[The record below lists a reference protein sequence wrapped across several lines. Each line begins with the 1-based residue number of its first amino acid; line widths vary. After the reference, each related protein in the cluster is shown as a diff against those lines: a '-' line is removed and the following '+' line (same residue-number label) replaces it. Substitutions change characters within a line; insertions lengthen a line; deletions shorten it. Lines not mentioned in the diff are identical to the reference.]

1 MATPGINTK
10 VKMDG
15 EKEYR
20 AALAQINAGLKNLGA
35 EMRATEQDFAD
46 NADSV
51 EALTKKSD
59 VLERTMLT
67 QKEKVEKLQEVV
79 AAATKTYGEADKR
92 TIDWKTTLIDA
103 ETKLKQMQQALG
115 ENNEALEA
123 AKYAQSDI
131 AKAIDAANTKQD
143 AYRGNIGKINDS
155 LGVLD
160 SELRKVKAQ
169 YAGAADSEEALIAK
183 SDVLT
188 KQIATQKAKIDEL
201 QKGLDGANDLY
212 FETGESTSQWE
223 KDLNNAEAELYKM
236 QAALKEVQA
245 SLEENNAELDT
256 AGASGSKFQQAME
269 KVKDSVAKAKEE
281 GTGAKGVFS
290 NLKEAFGESKGE
302 AVGLGDAIGGA
313 ADKLGIQL
321 PEGASKALNS
331 LNGISAGTAAVIG
344 GFGALI
350 AAGVKVEKQLM
361 SITKESAEYAK
372 EVKTLAS
379 VTGQS
384 VEEVQEWQYASDM
397 LGVTYDRVK
406 DSLKEITNKMQEAQ
420 NGSEDTAGAFKTLGV
435 EIENTDGTLRS
446 ADAVFYDVIDSL
458 GNMHNQAQRDA
469 LAMDLMSESAQELNP
484 LIEVGSEGLK
494 KYTDEAHE
502 MGYVLDNEAVEALAA
517 TDAAQQKLLKTQEA
531 VTKQI
536 SAEYAPYMTEALGD
550 TADFIQKI
558 GKAFVESG
566 VVDKFGSILSSATQ
580 ILEPL
585 GDLTVAVL
593 PALDAALKPVATTMA
608 LIADTTNL
616 LVGLLTL
623 NGDKIKTALGLNMS
637 SGQLS
642 NMQQLQYKGALSS
655 GSSYVSGMGYTGTG
669 GYMGADGKWHQ
680 NAAGTD
686 NFIGGV
692 TWVGENG
699 PEPVWLPQG
708 SRIGTNQEGRSLSGG
723 DTYNFIVQA
732 NEIRE
737 IDDFIR
743 RMKNQ
748 RRMAR
753 MGVT

>member
-35 EMRATEQDFAD
+35 EMRATEQDFAN

-51 EALTKKSD
+51 EALTAKGD
-59 VLERTMLT
+59 VLTRQMQT
-67 QKEKVEKLQEVV
+67 QQEKVDTLREVLQKAGES
-79 AAATKTYGEADKR
+79 YGEADKR
-92 TIDWKTTLIDA
+92 TIDWKTSLIDA
-103 ETKLKQMQQALG
+103 ETKLKQMQ
-115 ENNEALEA
+115 
-123 AKYAQSDI
+123 
-131 AKAIDAANTKQD
+131 
-143 AYRGNIGKINDS
+143 
-155 LGVLD
+155 
-160 SELRKVKAQ
+160 
-169 YAGAADSEEALIAK
+169 
-183 SDVLT
+183 
-188 KQIATQKAKIDEL
+188 
-201 QKGLDGANDLY
+201 
-212 FETGESTSQWE
+212 
-223 KDLNNAEAELYKM
+223 
-236 QAALKEVQA
+236 A
-245 SLEENNAELDT
+245 SLEENNDALEK
-256 AGASGSKFQQAME
+256 AGANGTKFQQAME

-281 GTGAKGVFS
+281 GTGAKGVFA
-290 NLKEAFGESKGE
+290 NLKESFADGKGE

-313 ADKLGIQL
+313 ADKLGINL

-331 LNGISAGTAAVIG
+331 LNGINAGTAAAVG
-344 GFGALI
+344 GF
-350 AAGVKVEKQLM
+350 AAVAAAIVKAEKKLM
-361 SITKESAEYAK
+361 DITKESASAAK
-372 EVKTLAS
+372 EIKTLAS

-384 VEEVQEWQYASDM
+384 AEEVQELQYAGDM
-397 LGVTYDRVK
+397 IGVSYDRIR
-406 DSLKEITNKMQEAQ
+406 DSLKEVTNKMQEAKD
-420 NGSEDTAGAFKTLGV
+420 GSGDAAAAFNSLGV
-435 EIENTDGTLRS
+435 NIYNADGSLR
-446 ADAVFYDVIDSL
+446 DANDVFNDTIDAL
-458 GNMHNQAQRDA
+458 GNIQNRTERDA
-469 LAMDLMSESAQELNP
+469 LAMDIMSESAQELNP
-484 LIEVGSEGLK
+484 LIEQGSQALK
-494 KYTDEAHE
+494 GYAAEAHE
-502 MGYVLDNEAVEALAA
+502 MGYVLDNEAIAALTA
-517 TDAAQQKLLKTQEA
+517 TDTAQQKLLKTQEA

-536 SAEYAPYMTEALGD
+536 SAEYAPYMTEALTD
-550 TADFIQKI
+550 TADFIKKI
-558 GKAFVESG
+558 GKAFVDSG
-566 VVDKFGSILSSATQ
+566 VVDKFGSILTSATQ

-593 PALDAALKPVATTMA
+593 PALDAALKPIATTMA

-623 NGDKIKTALGLNMS
+623 NGDKIRTALGLNIS

-655 GSSYVSGMGYTGTG
+655 GMSYVSGTGYTGTG

-680 NAAGTD
+680 NAAVTD

-748 RRMAR
+748 RRVAR

>member
-1 MATPGINTK
+1 MATPGLNTK

-51 EALTKKSD
+51 EALTAKGD
-59 VLERTMLT
+59 VLARQMQT
-67 QKEKVEKLQEVV
+67 QQEKVDTLREVLQHAGE
-79 AAATKTYGEADKR
+79 AYGEADKR
-92 TIDWKTTLIDA
+92 TIDWKTSLIDA
-103 ETKLKQMQQALG
+103 ETKLKQMQ
-115 ENNEALEA
+115 
-123 AKYAQSDI
+123 
-131 AKAIDAANTKQD
+131 DA
-143 AYRGNIGKINDS
+143 
-155 LGVLD
+155 
-160 SELRKVKAQ
+160 
-169 YAGAADSEEALIAK
+169 
-183 SDVLT
+183 
-188 KQIATQKAKIDEL
+188 
-201 QKGLDGANDLY
+201 
-212 FETGESTSQWE
+212 
-223 KDLNNAEAELYKM
+223 
-236 QAALKEVQA
+236 
-245 SLEENNAELDT
+245 LEENNDELDK
-256 AGASGSKFQQAME
+256 AGASGSKFQQAMD

-281 GTGAKGVFS
+281 GTGAKGVFA
-290 NLKEAFGESKGE
+290 NLKEAFSEGKGE
-302 AVGLGDAIGGA
+302 AVGLGDAIGSA
-313 ADKLGIQL
+313 ADKLGINL
-321 PEGASKALNS
+321 PEGATKALNS
-331 LNGISAGTAAVIG
+331 LNGINAGTAAAVG
-344 GFGALI
+344 GFAALV
-350 AAGVKVEKQLM
+350 AAVVKVEKQLM

-420 NGSEDTAGAFKTLGV
+420 NGSEDTAKAFETLGV
-435 EIENTDGTLRS
+435 KLEDTDGNLRS

-458 GNMHNQAQRDA
+458 GNMSNQAQRDA

-623 NGDKIKTALGLNMS
+623 NGDKIKTALGLNMA

-655 GSSYVSGMGYTGTG
+655 GSSYVSGVGYTGTG

-723 DTYNFIVQA
+723 DTYNFYVQA

-748 RRMAR
+748 RRVAR

>member
-51 EALTKKSD
+51 EALTAKGD
-59 VLERTMLT
+59 VLARQMQT
-67 QKEKVEKLQEVV
+67 QQEKVDTLREVLQRAGE
-79 AAATKTYGEADKR
+79 TYGEADKR
-92 TIDWKTTLIDA
+92 TIDWSTSLIDA
-103 ETKLKQMQQALG
+103 ETKLKQMQ
-115 ENNEALEA
+115 EA
-123 AKYAQSDI
+123 
-131 AKAIDAANTKQD
+131 
-143 AYRGNIGKINDS
+143 
-155 LGVLD
+155 
-160 SELRKVKAQ
+160 
-169 YAGAADSEEALIAK
+169 
-183 SDVLT
+183 
-188 KQIATQKAKIDEL
+188 
-201 QKGLDGANDLY
+201 
-212 FETGESTSQWE
+212 
-223 KDLNNAEAELYKM
+223 
-236 QAALKEVQA
+236 
-245 SLEENNAELDT
+245 LEENNAELDK
-256 AGASGSKFQQAME
+256 AGASGSKFQQAMD
-269 KVKDSVAKAKEE
+269 KIKDSVAKAKEE
-281 GTGAKGVFS
+281 GTGAKGVFA
-290 NLKEAFGESKGE
+290 NLKESFAGSKGE

-313 ADKLGIQL
+313 ADKLGINL
-321 PEGASKALNS
+321 PEGATKALNS
-331 LNGISAGTAAVIG
+331 LNGINAGTAAAVG
-344 GFGALI
+344 GF
-350 AAGVKVEKQLM
+350 AAVAAAIVKAEKKLM
-361 SITKESAEYAK
+361 DITKESASAAK
-372 EVKTLAS
+372 EIKTLAS

-384 VEEVQEWQYASDM
+384 AEEVQELQYAGDM
-397 LGVTYDRVK
+397 IGVSYDRIR
-406 DSLKEITNKMQEAQ
+406 DSLKEVTNKMQEAKD
-420 NGSEDTAGAFKTLGV
+420 GSGDAAAAFNSLGV
-435 EIENTDGTLRS
+435 NIYNADG
-446 ADAVFYDVIDSL
+446 SL
-458 GNMHNQAQRDA
+458 RDA
-469 LAMDLMSESAQELNP
+469 NDVFNDTIDALGHVQNRTERDAIAMDIMSESAQELNP
-484 LIEVGSEGLK
+484 LIEKGSKALK
-494 KYTDEAHE
+494 DYAAEAHE
-502 MGYVLDNEAVEALAA
+502 MGYVLDDEAIAALTE

-655 GSSYVSGMGYTGTG
+655 GSSYVSGVGYTGTG

-748 RRMAR
+748 RRVAR

>member
-51 EALTKKSD
+51 EALTAKGD
-59 VLERTMLT
+59 VLARQMQT
-67 QKEKVEKLQEVV
+67 QQEKVDTLREVLQKAGES
-79 AAATKTYGEADKR
+79 YGEADKR
-92 TIDWKTTLIDA
+92 TIDWKTSLIDA
-103 ETKLKQMQQALG
+103 ETKLKQMQ
-115 ENNEALEA
+115 EA
-123 AKYAQSDI
+123 
-131 AKAIDAANTKQD
+131 
-143 AYRGNIGKINDS
+143 
-155 LGVLD
+155 
-160 SELRKVKAQ
+160 
-169 YAGAADSEEALIAK
+169 
-183 SDVLT
+183 
-188 KQIATQKAKIDEL
+188 
-201 QKGLDGANDLY
+201 
-212 FETGESTSQWE
+212 
-223 KDLNNAEAELYKM
+223 
-236 QAALKEVQA
+236 
-245 SLEENNAELDT
+245 LEENNDELDK
-256 AGASGSKFQQAME
+256 AGASGSKFQQAMD
-269 KVKDSVAKAKEE
+269 KIKDSVAKAKEE
-281 GTGAKGVFS
+281 GTGAKGVFA
-290 NLKEAFGESKGE
+290 NLKESFAGSKGE

-313 ADKLGIQL
+313 ADKLGINL
-321 PEGASKALNS
+321 PEGATKALNS
-331 LNGISAGTAAVIG
+331 LNGINAGTAAAVG
-344 GFGALI
+344 GFAALV

-420 NGSEDTAGAFKTLGV
+420 NGSEDTAKAFETLGV
-435 EIENTDGTLRS
+435 KIEGTDGNLRS

-458 GNMHNQAQRDA
+458 GNMQNQAQRDA

-655 GSSYVSGMGYTGTG
+655 GSSYVSGVGYTGTG

-743 RMKNQ
+743 RVKNQ
-748 RRMAR
+748 RRVAR

>member
-51 EALTKKSD
+51 EALTAKGD
-59 VLERTMLT
+59 VLARQMQT
-67 QKEKVEKLQEVV
+67 QQEKVDTLREVLQKAGES
-79 AAATKTYGEADKR
+79 YGEADKR

-103 ETKLKQMQQALG
+103 ETKLKQMQ
-115 ENNEALEA
+115 
-123 AKYAQSDI
+123 
-131 AKAIDAANTKQD
+131 
-143 AYRGNIGKINDS
+143 
-155 LGVLD
+155 
-160 SELRKVKAQ
+160 
-169 YAGAADSEEALIAK
+169 
-183 SDVLT
+183 
-188 KQIATQKAKIDEL
+188 
-201 QKGLDGANDLY
+201 
-212 FETGESTSQWE
+212 
-223 KDLNNAEAELYKM
+223 
-236 QAALKEVQA
+236 A
-245 SLEENNAELDT
+245 SLEENNDALEK
-256 AGASGSKFQQAME
+256 AGANGTKFQQAMD

-281 GTGAKGVFS
+281 GTGAKGVFA
-290 NLKEAFGESKGE
+290 NLKESFADGKGE

-313 ADKLGIQL
+313 ADKLGINL
-321 PEGASKALNS
+321 PEGATKALNS
-331 LNGISAGTAAVIG
+331 LNGINAGTAAAVG
-344 GFGALI
+344 GFAALV

-397 LGVTYDRVK
+397 LGVSYDRVK

-420 NGSEDTAGAFKTLGV
+420 NGSEDTAKAFETLGV
-435 EIENTDGTLRS
+435 KLEDTDGNLRS

-458 GNMHNQAQRDA
+458 GNMSNQAERDA

-484 LIEVGSEGLK
+484 LVEVGSEGLK

-655 GSSYVSGMGYTGTG
+655 GSSYVSGVGYTGTG

-708 SRIGTNQEGRSLSGG
+708 SRIGTNQEGRSLSSG
-723 DTYNFIVQA
+723 DTYNFYVQA

-748 RRMAR
+748 RRVAR

>member
-35 EMRATEQDFAD
+35 EMRATEQDFTD
-46 NADSV
+46 NANSV
-51 EALTKKSD
+51 EALTAKGD
-59 VLERTMLT
+59 VLARQMQT
-67 QKEKVEKLQEVV
+67 QQEKVDTLREVLQHAGE
-79 AAATKTYGEADKR
+79 AYGEADKR
-92 TIDWKTTLIDA
+92 TIDWKTSLIDA
-103 ETKLKQMQQALG
+103 ETKLKQMQ
-115 ENNEALEA
+115 
-123 AKYAQSDI
+123 
-131 AKAIDAANTKQD
+131 
-143 AYRGNIGKINDS
+143 
-155 LGVLD
+155 
-160 SELRKVKAQ
+160 
-169 YAGAADSEEALIAK
+169 
-183 SDVLT
+183 
-188 KQIATQKAKIDEL
+188 
-201 QKGLDGANDLY
+201 
-212 FETGESTSQWE
+212 
-223 KDLNNAEAELYKM
+223 
-236 QAALKEVQA
+236 A
-245 SLEENNAELDT
+245 SLEENNDELDK
-256 AGASGSKFQQAME
+256 AGASGSKFQQAMD
-269 KVKDSVAKAKEE
+269 KVKESVAKAKEE
-281 GTGAKGVFS
+281 GTGAKGVFA
-290 NLKEAFGESKGE
+290 NLKESFADSKGE

-313 ADKLGIQL
+313 ADKLGINL
-321 PEGASKALNS
+321 PEGATKALNS
-331 LNGISAGTAAVIG
+331 LNGINAGTAAAVG
-344 GFGALI
+344 GFAALV
-350 AAGVKVEKQLM
+350 AAVVKVEKQLM

-420 NGSEDTAGAFKTLGV
+420 NGSEDTAKAFETLGV
-435 EIENTDGTLRS
+435 KIEGTDGNLRS
-446 ADAVFYDVIDSL
+446 ADAVFYDLIDSL
-458 GNMHNQAQRDA
+458 GNMQNQAQRDA

-484 LIEVGSEGLK
+484 LIEVGSAGLK
-494 KYTDEAHE
+494 QYTDEAHE
-502 MGYVLDNEAVEALAA
+502 LGYVLDNEAIKALNE
-517 TDAAQQKLLKTQEA
+517 TETAQQKLLKTQEA

-550 TADFIQKI
+550 TADFIGKI
-558 GKAFVESG
+558 GKAFVDSG
-566 VVDKFGSILSSATQ
+566 IVDKFGSILTSATQ

-616 LVGLLTL
+616 LVGLLTF

-655 GSSYVSGMGYTGTG
+655 GQSYVSGVGYTGTG

-680 NAAGTD
+680 NAAGND

-708 SRIGTNQEGRSLSGG
+708 TRIGTNQEGRSLSGG
-723 DTYNFIVQA
+723 DTYNFYVQA

-748 RRMAR
+748 RRVAR

>member
-51 EALTKKSD
+51 EALTAKGD
-59 VLERTMLT
+59 VLTRQMQT
-67 QKEKVEKLQEVV
+67 QQEKVDTLREVLQKAGES
-79 AAATKTYGEADKR
+79 YGEADKR
-92 TIDWKTTLIDA
+92 TIDWKTSLIDA
-103 ETKLKQMQQALG
+103 ETKLKQMQ
-115 ENNEALEA
+115 
-123 AKYAQSDI
+123 
-131 AKAIDAANTKQD
+131 
-143 AYRGNIGKINDS
+143 
-155 LGVLD
+155 
-160 SELRKVKAQ
+160 
-169 YAGAADSEEALIAK
+169 
-183 SDVLT
+183 
-188 KQIATQKAKIDEL
+188 
-201 QKGLDGANDLY
+201 
-212 FETGESTSQWE
+212 
-223 KDLNNAEAELYKM
+223 
-236 QAALKEVQA
+236 A
-245 SLEENNAELDT
+245 SLEENNDALEK
-256 AGASGSKFQQAME
+256 AGANGTKFQQAMD

-281 GTGAKGVFS
+281 GTGAKGVFA
-290 NLKEAFGESKGE
+290 NLKESFSNDEKE
-302 AVGLGDAIGGA
+302 AAGLGDAISAVTDALGINLPKGAGGA
-313 ADKLGIQL
+313 FDALNKVKLG
-321 PEGASKALNS
+321 
-331 LNGISAGTAAVIG
+331 TV
-344 GFGALI
+344 
-350 AAGVKVEKQLM
+350 AGVAAFAGFVAAITSAEKKLM
-361 SITKESAEYAK
+361 SITKESAAYAK
-372 EVKTLAS
+372 EIKTLAS

-384 VEEVQEWQYASDM
+384 TEQIQEFQYASDM
-397 LGVTYDRVK
+397 IGVSYDRVK

-435 EIENTDGTLRS
+435 EIENTDGSLRS

-502 MGYVLDNEAVEALAA
+502 MGYVLDNEAIAALTA
-517 TDAAQQKLLKTQEA
+517 TDTAQQKLLKTQEA

-536 SAEYAPYMTEALGD
+536 SAEYAPYMTEALTD
-550 TADFIQKI
+550 TADFIKKI
-558 GKAFVESG
+558 GKAFVDSG
-566 VVDKFGSILSSATQ
+566 VVDKFGSILTSATQ

-593 PALDAALKPVATTMA
+593 PALDAALKPIATTMA

-623 NGDKIKTALGLNMS
+623 NGDKIRTALGLNIS

-655 GSSYVSGMGYTGTG
+655 GMSYVSGTGYTGTG

-708 SRIGTNQEGRSLSGG
+708 TRIGTNQEGRSLSGG

-748 RRMAR
+748 RRVAR
-753 MGVT
+753 MGVTADG

>member
-51 EALTKKSD
+51 EALTAKGD
-59 VLERTMLT
+59 VLARQMQT
-67 QKEKVEKLQEVV
+67 QQEKVDTLREVLQKAGES
-79 AAATKTYGEADKR
+79 YGEADKR
-92 TIDWKTTLIDA
+92 TIDWSTSLIDA
-103 ETKLKQMQQALG
+103 ETKLKQMQ
-115 ENNEALEA
+115 EA
-123 AKYAQSDI
+123 
-131 AKAIDAANTKQD
+131 
-143 AYRGNIGKINDS
+143 
-155 LGVLD
+155 
-160 SELRKVKAQ
+160 
-169 YAGAADSEEALIAK
+169 
-183 SDVLT
+183 
-188 KQIATQKAKIDEL
+188 
-201 QKGLDGANDLY
+201 
-212 FETGESTSQWE
+212 
-223 KDLNNAEAELYKM
+223 
-236 QAALKEVQA
+236 
-245 SLEENNAELDT
+245 LEENNAELDK
-256 AGASGSKFQQAME
+256 AGASGSKFQQAMD

-281 GTGAKGVFS
+281 GTGAKGVFA
-290 NLKEAFGESKGE
+290 NLKESFAGSKGE
-302 AVGLGDAIGGA
+302 TVGLGDAIGGA
-313 ADKLGIQL
+313 ADKLGINL
-321 PEGASKALNS
+321 PEGATKALNS
-331 LNGISAGTAAVIG
+331 LNGINAGTAAAVG
-344 GFGALI
+344 GFAALI
-350 AAGVKVEKQLM
+350 AAVVKVEKQLM

-420 NGSEDTAGAFKTLGV
+420 NGSEDTAKAFETLGV
-435 EIENTDGTLRS
+435 KIEGTDGNLRS

-458 GNMHNQAQRDA
+458 GNMQNQAQRDA

-484 LIEVGSEGLK
+484 LIEVGSDGLK
-494 KYTDEAHE
+494 QYADEAHE
-502 MGYVLDNEAVEALAA
+502 LGYVLDNEAIKALNE
-517 TDAAQQKLLKTQEA
+517 TDTAQQKLLKTQEA

-593 PALDAALKPVATTMA
+593 PALDAGLKPVATTMA

-637 SGQLS
+637 SGHLS

-680 NAAGTD
+680 NAAGTE

-748 RRMAR
+748 RRVAR

>member
-51 EALTKKSD
+51 EALTAKGD
-59 VLERTMLT
+59 VLARQMQT
-67 QKEKVEKLQEVV
+67 QQEKVDTLREVLQKAGES
-79 AAATKTYGEADKR
+79 YGEADKR

-103 ETKLKQMQQALG
+103 ETKLKQMQQALD
-115 ENNEALEA
+115 ENNEALD
-123 AKYAQSDI
+123 K
-131 AKAIDAANTKQD
+131 
-143 AYRGNIGKINDS
+143 
-155 LGVLD
+155 
-160 SELRKVKAQ
+160 
-169 YAGAADSEEALIAK
+169 
-183 SDVLT
+183 
-188 KQIATQKAKIDEL
+188 
-201 QKGLDGANDLY
+201 
-212 FETGESTSQWE
+212 
-223 KDLNNAEAELYKM
+223 
-236 QAALKEVQA
+236 
-245 SLEENNAELDT
+245 
-256 AGASGSKFQQAME
+256 AGASGSKFQQAMD
-269 KVKDSVAKAKEE
+269 KVKESVAKAKEE
-281 GTGAKGVFS
+281 GTGAKGVFA
-290 NLKEAFGESKGE
+290 NLKESFAGSKGE

-313 ADKLGIQL
+313 ADKLGINL
-321 PEGASKALNS
+321 PEGATKALNS
-331 LNGISAGTAAVIG
+331 LNGINAGTAAAVG
-344 GFGALI
+344 GFAALV
-350 AAGVKVEKQLM
+350 AAVVKVEKQLM

-384 VEEVQEWQYASDM
+384 VEEVQEWQYASEM

-420 NGSEDTAGAFKTLGV
+420 NGSEDTAAAFASLGV
-435 EIENTDGTLRS
+435 NIENADGSLRS

-458 GNMHNQAQRDA
+458 GNMANQSERDA
-469 LAMDLMSESAQELNP
+469 LAMDMMSESAQELNP

-655 GSSYVSGMGYTGTG
+655 GSSYVSGVGYTGTG

-723 DTYNFIVQA
+723 DTYNFYVQA

-748 RRMAR
+748 RRVAR

>member
-51 EALTKKSD
+51 EALTAKGD
-59 VLERTMLT
+59 VLARQMQT
-67 QKEKVEKLQEVV
+67 QQEKVDTLREVLQHAGE
-79 AAATKTYGEADKR
+79 AYGEADKR
-92 TIDWKTTLIDA
+92 TIDWKTSLIDA
-103 ETKLKQMQQALG
+103 ETKLKQMQ
-115 ENNEALEA
+115 
-123 AKYAQSDI
+123 
-131 AKAIDAANTKQD
+131 
-143 AYRGNIGKINDS
+143 
-155 LGVLD
+155 
-160 SELRKVKAQ
+160 
-169 YAGAADSEEALIAK
+169 
-183 SDVLT
+183 
-188 KQIATQKAKIDEL
+188 
-201 QKGLDGANDLY
+201 
-212 FETGESTSQWE
+212 
-223 KDLNNAEAELYKM
+223 
-236 QAALKEVQA
+236 A
-245 SLEENNAELDT
+245 SLEENNAELDK
-256 AGASGSKFQQAME
+256 AGSNGSKFQQAMD

-290 NLKEAFGESKGE
+290 NLKEAFSEGKGE

-313 ADKLGIQL
+313 ADKLGINL
-321 PEGASKALNS
+321 PEGATKALNS
-331 LNGISAGTAAVIG
+331 LNGINAGTAAAVG
-344 GFGALI
+344 GFAALV
-350 AAGVKVEKQLM
+350 AAVVKVEKQLM

-406 DSLKEITNKMQEAQ
+406 DSLKEITNKMQEVQ
-420 NGSEDTAGAFKTLGV
+420 NGSEDTAAAFASLGV
-435 EIENTDGTLRS
+435 NIENADGSLRS

-458 GNMHNQAQRDA
+458 GRMSNQSERDA

-484 LIEVGSEGLK
+484 LIEKGSQALK
-494 KYTDEAHE
+494 DYADEAHE
-502 MGYVLDNEAVEALAA
+502 MGYVLDDEAIKALND
-517 TDAAQQKLLKTQEA
+517 TDTAQQKLLKTQEA

-536 SAEYAPYMTEALGD
+536 SAEYAPYMTEALGN

-566 VVDKFGSILSSATQ
+566 VVDKFGSILTSVTQ
-580 ILEPL
+580 ILDPL
-585 GDLTVAVL
+585 GDLTVSVL

-623 NGDKIKTALGLNMS
+623 NGDKIKTALGLNMA

-655 GSSYVSGMGYTGTG
+655 GSSYVSGVGYTGTG

-748 RRMAR
+748 RRVAR

>member
-1 MATPGINTK
+1 MPNVNTRFTISN
-10 VKMDG
+10 
-15 EKEYR
+15 EKEYK
-20 AALAQINAGLKNLGA
+20 NAISRIGDSMRVLNS
-35 EMRATEQDFAD
+35 EMRKVESEYIK

-51 EALTKKSD
+51 DAL
-59 VLERTMLT
+59 R
-67 QKEKVEKLQEVV
+67 
-79 AAATKTYGEADKR
+79 
-92 TIDWKTTLIDA
+92 
-103 ETKLKQMQQALG
+103 
-115 ENNEALEA
+115 
-123 AKYAQSDI
+123 
-131 AKAIDAANTKQD
+131 
-143 AYRGNIGKINDS
+143 
-155 LGVLD
+155 
-160 SELRKVKAQ
+160 
-169 YAGAADSEEALIAK
+169 AK
-183 SDVLT
+183 SDVFSKKIGEQKEKIEITRKALEQAT
-188 KQIATQKAKIDEL
+188 KAQEAANEKFQKAKDVLDEGSDEYKRL
-201 QKGLDGANDLY
+201 AQGV
-212 FETGESTSQWE
+212 ETATKKAQGWQVS
-223 KDLNNAEAELYKM
+223 LNNAEAELNKM
-236 QAALKEVQA
+236 NAE
-245 SLEENNAELDT
+245 LEENNDALEK
-256 AGASGSKFQQAME
+256 AGASGSKFQQAMD

-281 GTGAKGVFS
+281 GTGAKGVFA
-290 NLKEAFGESKGE
+290 NLKESFSNDKKE
-302 AVGLGDAIGGA
+302 AAGLGDAIRAVTDAFGINLPKGA
-313 ADKLGIQL
+313 DGAFDALNKVKLG
-321 PEGASKALNS
+321 
-331 LNGISAGTAAVIG
+331 TV
-344 GFGALI
+344 
-350 AAGVKVEKQLM
+350 AGVAALAGFVAAITSAEKKLM
-361 SITKESAEYAK
+361 SITKESAAYAK
-372 EVKTLAS
+372 EIKTLAS

-384 VEEVQEWQYASDM
+384 TEQIQEFQYASDM
-397 LGVTYDRVK
+397 IGVSYDRVK

-420 NGSEDTAGAFKTLGV
+420 NGSEDTAKAFETLGV
-435 EIENTDGTLRS
+435 KLEDTDGNLRS

-566 VVDKFGSILSSATQ
+566 VVDKFGSILTSATQ

-623 NGDKIKTALGLNMS
+623 NGDKIRTALGLNIS

-655 GSSYVSGMGYTGTG
+655 GMSYVSGTGYTGTG

-708 SRIGTNQEGRSLSGG
+708 TRIGTNQEGRSLSGG
-723 DTYNFIVQA
+723 DTYNFYVQA

-748 RRMAR
+748 RRVAR

>member
-51 EALTKKSD
+51 EALTAKGD
-59 VLERTMLT
+59 VLTRQMQT
-67 QKEKVEKLQEVV
+67 QQEKVDTLREVLQKAGES
-79 AAATKTYGEADKR
+79 YGEADKR
-92 TIDWKTTLIDA
+92 TIDWKTSLIDA
-103 ETKLKQMQQALG
+103 ETKLKQMQ
-115 ENNEALEA
+115 
-123 AKYAQSDI
+123 
-131 AKAIDAANTKQD
+131 
-143 AYRGNIGKINDS
+143 
-155 LGVLD
+155 
-160 SELRKVKAQ
+160 
-169 YAGAADSEEALIAK
+169 
-183 SDVLT
+183 
-188 KQIATQKAKIDEL
+188 
-201 QKGLDGANDLY
+201 
-212 FETGESTSQWE
+212 
-223 KDLNNAEAELYKM
+223 
-236 QAALKEVQA
+236 A
-245 SLEENNAELDT
+245 SLEENNAELDK
-256 AGASGSKFQQAME
+256 AGASGSKFQQAMD
-269 KVKDSVAKAKEE
+269 KIKDSVAKAKEE
-281 GTGAKGVFS
+281 GTGAKGIFA
-290 NLKEAFGESKGE
+290 NLKESFADGKGE

-321 PEGASKALNS
+321 PEGATKALNS
-331 LNGISAGTAAVIG
+331 LNGINAGTAAAVG
-344 GFGALI
+344 GF
-350 AAGVKVEKQLM
+350 AAVAAAIVKAEKKLM
-361 SITKESAEYAK
+361 DITKESASAAK
-372 EVKTLAS
+372 EIKTLAS

-384 VEEVQEWQYASDM
+384 AEEVQELQYAGDM
-397 LGVTYDRVK
+397 IGVSYDRIR
-406 DSLKEITNKMQEAQ
+406 DSLKEVTNKMQEAKD
-420 NGSEDTAGAFKTLGV
+420 GSGDAAAAFNSLGV
-435 EIENTDGTLRS
+435 NIYNADGSLR
-446 ADAVFYDVIDSL
+446 DANDVFNDTIDAL
-458 GNMHNQAQRDA
+458 GNVQNRTERDA
-469 LAMDLMSESAQELNP
+469 LAMDIMSESAQELNP
-484 LIEVGSEGLK
+484 LIEQGSQALK
-494 KYTDEAHE
+494 GYAAEAHE

-517 TDAAQQKLLKTQEA
+517 TDTAQQKLLKTQEA

-558 GKAFVESG
+558 GKAFVDSG
-566 VVDKFGSILSSATQ
+566 VVDKFGSILTSATQ

-593 PALDAALKPVATTMA
+593 PVLDAALKPIATTMA

-623 NGDKIKTALGLNMS
+623 NGDKIRTALGLNIS

-655 GSSYVSGMGYTGTG
+655 GMSYVSGTGYTGTG

-708 SRIGTNQEGRSLSGG
+708 TRIGTNQEGRSLSGG

-748 RRMAR
+748 RRVAR
-753 MGVT
+753 MGVTADG

>member
-51 EALTKKSD
+51 EALTAKGD
-59 VLERTMLT
+59 VLTRQMQT
-67 QKEKVEKLQEVV
+67 QQEKVDTLREVLQKAGES
-79 AAATKTYGEADKR
+79 YGEADKR
-92 TIDWKTTLIDA
+92 TIDWKTSLIDA
-103 ETKLKQMQQALG
+103 ETKLKQMQ
-115 ENNEALEA
+115 
-123 AKYAQSDI
+123 
-131 AKAIDAANTKQD
+131 
-143 AYRGNIGKINDS
+143 
-155 LGVLD
+155 
-160 SELRKVKAQ
+160 
-169 YAGAADSEEALIAK
+169 
-183 SDVLT
+183 
-188 KQIATQKAKIDEL
+188 
-201 QKGLDGANDLY
+201 
-212 FETGESTSQWE
+212 
-223 KDLNNAEAELYKM
+223 
-236 QAALKEVQA
+236 A
-245 SLEENNAELDT
+245 SLEENNDALEK
-256 AGASGSKFQQAME
+256 AGANGTKFQQAME

-281 GTGAKGVFS
+281 GTGAKGVFA
-290 NLKEAFGESKGE
+290 NLKESFAGSKGE

-313 ADKLGIQL
+313 ADKLGINL
-321 PEGASKALNS
+321 PEGATKALNS
-331 LNGISAGTAAVIG
+331 LNGINAGTAAAVG
-344 GFGALI
+344 GFAALV

-361 SITKESAEYAK
+361 NITKESAEYAK

-420 NGSEDTAGAFKTLGV
+420 NGSEDTAKAFETLGV
-435 EIENTDGTLRS
+435 KIEGTDGNLRS

-566 VVDKFGSILSSATQ
+566 VVDKFGSILTSATQ

-655 GSSYVSGMGYTGTG
+655 GMSYVSGTGYTGTG

-748 RRMAR
+748 RRVAR

>member
-1 MATPGINTK
+1 MPNINTK
-10 VKMDG
+10 FSLSG
-15 EKEYR
+15 EKEYK
-20 AALAQINAGLKNLGA
+20 AAISQIGDGMRVLNS
-35 EMRATEQDFAD
+35 EMRKVESEYAK

-51 EALTKKSD
+51 EALTKVND
-59 VLERTMLT
+59 VLERKIYSQT
-67 QKEKVEKLQEVV
+67 EKIETLKAALQTSAEK
-79 AAATKTYGEADKR
+79 YGVADKR
-92 TIDWKTTLIDA
+92 TMAW
-103 ETKLKQMQQALG
+103 QA
-115 ENNEALEA
+115 
-123 AKYAQSDI
+123 S
-131 AKAIDAANTKQD
+131 
-143 AYRGNIGKINDS
+143 
-155 LGVLD
+155 
-160 SELRKVKAQ
+160 
-169 YAGAADSEEALIAK
+169 
-183 SDVLT
+183 
-188 KQIATQKAKIDEL
+188 
-201 QKGLDGANDLY
+201 
-212 FETGESTSQWE
+212 
-223 KDLNNAEAELYKM
+223 LNNAEAELNKM
-236 QAALKEVQA
+236 NAE
-245 SLEENNAELDT
+245 LEENNDALEK
-256 AGASGSKFQQAME
+256 AGANGTKFQQAMD

-281 GTGAKGVFS
+281 GTGAKGVFA
-290 NLKEAFGESKGE
+290 NLKESFSNDEKE
-302 AVGLGDAIGGA
+302 AAGLGDAISAVTDALGINLPKGAGGA
-313 ADKLGIQL
+313 FDALNKVKLG
-321 PEGASKALNS
+321 
-331 LNGISAGTAAVIG
+331 TV
-344 GFGALI
+344 
-350 AAGVKVEKQLM
+350 AGVAAFAGFVAAITSAEKKLM
-361 SITKESAEYAK
+361 SITKESAAYAK
-372 EVKTLAS
+372 EIKTLAS

-384 VEEVQEWQYASDM
+384 TEQIQEFQYASDM
-397 LGVTYDRVK
+397 IGVSYDRVK

-435 EIENTDGTLRS
+435 EIENTDGSLRS
-446 ADAVFYDVIDSL
+446 ADSVFYDVIDSL

-502 MGYVLDNEAVEALAA
+502 MGYVLDNEAIAALTA
-517 TDAAQQKLLKTQEA
+517 TDTAQQKLLKTQEA

-550 TADFIQKI
+550 TADFIKKI
-558 GKAFVESG
+558 GKAFVDSG
-566 VVDKFGSILSSATQ
+566 VVDKFGSILTSATQ

-593 PALDAALKPVATTMA
+593 PALDAALKPIATTMA

-616 LVGLLTL
+616 VVGLLTL
-623 NGDKIKTALGLNMS
+623 NGDKIRTALGLNIS

-655 GSSYVSGMGYTGTG
+655 GMSYVSGTGYTGTG

-748 RRMAR
+748 RRVAR